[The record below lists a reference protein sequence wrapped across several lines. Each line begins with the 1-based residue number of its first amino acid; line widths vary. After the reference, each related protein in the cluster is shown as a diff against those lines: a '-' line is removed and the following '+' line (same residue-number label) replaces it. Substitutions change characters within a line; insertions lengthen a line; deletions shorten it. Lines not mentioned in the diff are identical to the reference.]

1 MPRPTRTAP
10 PSRTTPTAPAPPTAP
25 ADPAGSPPPPVRAT
39 AAPPVPPYEAAD
51 AARAVRAL
59 LVPRVSSVTVL
70 GTGPAVGA
78 HLAALVRE
86 VPGLGNVT
94 VHPGPAHWPDPETAA
109 LAAAHGTVLATAD
122 SRDRAL
128 LGADLVVLTTP
139 APPVDRTLL
148 APSAVILRAAP

>member
-1 MPRPTRTAP
+1 MPHPAP
-10 PSRTTPTAPAPPTAP
+10 LPPPVRTAPAPPAV
-25 ADPAGSPPPPVRAT
+25 PAGSPPPPVRA
-39 AAPPVPPYEAAD
+39 AAPPVPPYEAAA

-70 GTGPAVGA
+70 GAGPAVDA

-94 VHPGPAHWPDPETAA
+94 VHPGPARWPDPETAA

-128 LGADLVVLTTP
+128 LGADLVVLTAP
-139 APPVDRTLL
+139 APPVDRMLL
-148 APSAVILRAAP
+148 APSAVVLRAAR